1 MKQSMVA
8 TAAMQMFM
16 RTLQA
21 TTQELQQLAQ
31 QQVTANPALEWTETE
46 FLPMPNQA
54 GSSSSQDYLIGHLVE
69 SPTLTSHLE
78 EQIRRSALPS
88 TTEKTALMLIRH
100 LDNRGFFETH
110 PDTIAQQEGI
120 SLRLLH
126 KALAAIR
133 DMEPPGVGAI
143 DLRDSLMLQ
152 LIRKDEQQSLPMQLL
167 EQHWD
172 AFIRHRYAEI
182 AASLNVSEEAVMAA
196 ARRIA
201 RLSPNPGAVF
211 ESPEHAVIQPDLEVE
226 IIDGEPIARL
236 TGENIPRLAL
246 SSAYRD
252 MMAEQADK
260 PEVRHYLSR
269 CFREGRAFINAIE
282 ERQKTI
288 LLVAQSIVSR
298 QRDFF
303 LKGAKHLKALKME
316 NIATLVGLHL
326 STVSRAVNGKY
337 LRYAGRLYE
346 LRSFFSAALSTTE
359 GDQVS
364 SRSIQEIIR
373 ELIAQESPSKPLSD
387 EQIRHALQQEGIDI
401 ARRTIAKYRDQ
412 LKILPASLRKH
423 SQN

>member
-21 TTQELQQLAQ
+21 STQELQQLAR
-31 QQVTANPALEWTETE
+31 QQVNTNPALEWPDAE
-46 FLPMPNQA
+46 FLPVPSQPTTA
-54 GSSSSQDYLIGHLVE
+54 SAQDYLMSHLVE
-69 SPTLTSHLE
+69 APTLSSHLE
-78 EQIRRSALPS
+78 EQIRRSALPAA
-88 TTEKTALMLIRH
+88 TEKTALLLIHH

-110 PDTIAQQEGI
+110 PDTIARQEGI
-120 SLRLLH
+120 SLRQLH
-126 KALAAIR
+126 QALTAIR

-152 LIRKDEQQSLPMQLL
+152 LIRKEEQQTLAMQLL

-182 AASLNVSEEAVMAA
+182 AASLNVSEEAVIAA

-211 ESPEHAVIQPDLEVE
+211 EAPERSVIQPDLEVE
-226 IIDGEPIARL
+226 LVDGELTVRL

-269 CFREGRAFINAIE
+269 CFREGRAFIHAIE

-288 LLVAQSIVSR
+288 LLVAQAIVSS

-303 LKGAKHLKALKME
+303 LKGAKHMKALKME
-316 NIATLVGLHL
+316 SIAEAVALHL

-346 LRSFFSAALSTTE
+346 LRSFFSAALNTTE
-359 GDQVS
+359 GDRVS

-373 ELIAQESPSKPLSD
+373 ELIAHEPPHKPLSD
-387 EQIRHALQQEGIDI
+387 EQIRQALQQEGIDI
-401 ARRTIAKYRDQ
+401 ARRTIAKYREQ